1 MHFNGNEIYILSF
14 TEQISF
20 KIYVKMALRASMI
33 LRRCATQLLQTSSC
47 GRLAIHI
54 SASSNFHSSKAR
66 LFNRNE
72 KGMYT
77 CTLIPGDGVSTKHNG
92 SNKKQTLSSYQN
104 TDILIYIQF
113 HILRSAQI

>member
-1 MHFNGNEIYILSF
+1 MYILSF

-20 KIYVKMALRASMI
+20 EIHVKMALRASMI
-33 LRRCATQLLQTSSC
+33 LKRCATQLLQTSSC
-47 GRLAIHI
+47 GNI

-77 CTLIPGDGVSTKHNG
+77 CTLIPGDGVSTVHNNSKQSIMLIWKC
-92 SNKKQTLSSYQN
+92 SNITANLY
-104 TDILIYIQF
+104 
-113 HILRSAQI
+113 

>member
-1 MHFNGNEIYILSF
+1 
-14 TEQISF
+14 
-20 KIYVKMALRASMI
+20 MALRASMI

-47 GRLAIHI
+47 GNI

-77 CTLIPGDGVSTKHNG
+77 CTLIPGDGVSTKHND
-92 SNKKQTLSSYQN
+92 SNKNKALFLFPRSYQN
-104 TDILIYIQF
+104 TDIIIYIQI
-113 HILRSAQI
+113 HIHRLAQI

>member
-1 MHFNGNEIYILSF
+1 MHLNGNKIYILSF
-14 TEQISF
+14 TEQSSF

-33 LRRCATQLLQTSSC
+33 FKRCATQLLQTSSC
-47 GRLAIHI
+47 GNI

-77 CTLIPGDGVSTKHNG
+77 CTLIPGDGVSTKHND
-92 SNKKQTLSSYQN
+92 SNETKQFQSSYQN
-104 TDILIYIQF
+104 TDILIYIRIPI
-113 HILRSAQI
+113 HRLAQI